1 MIIRQIVILFLLVA
15 APLVIWSQVGDSSK
29 QVIDQNPN
37 YQKSKNKYT
46 KPKTE
51 APSVVRTPTF
61 TTSPKTIDSS
71 HVVKPNLNVS
81 DQVNNSLESYQK
93 TLMPENMKIL

>member
-1 MIIRQIVILFLLVA
+1 MIIRQIVFFFLFVA

-46 KPKTE
+46 
-51 APSVVRTPTF
+51 
-61 TTSPKTIDSS
+61 
-71 HVVKPNLNVS
+71 
-81 DQVNNSLESYQK
+81 
-93 TLMPENMKIL
+93 